1 MSVKDM
7 WDTIRVFAAV
17 VGGFLSQFLGGFDGM
32 VMALIWF
39 AVIDYITGIIAA
51 IIEKKL
57 DSSIGWK
64 GILKKAVM
72 FMIVGICHIV
82 DADVLGGGSA
92 LRTMAII
99 FYISNEGISVVE
111 NVSRA
116 GLPVPNKLKEV
127 LAQLKEDSEKDSTL

>member
-1 MSVKDM
+1 MNVKDM
-7 WDTIRVFAAV
+7 WDTIRVFLAV
-17 VGGFLSQFLGGFDGM
+17 VGGFLSRFLGGMDGM

-39 AVIDYITGIIAA
+39 AAIDYTTGIIAA

-64 GILKKAVM
+64 GILKKFVM

-99 FYISNEGISVVE
+99 FYISNEGVSVVE

-127 LAQLKEDSEKDSTL
+127 LAQLKEDSERE